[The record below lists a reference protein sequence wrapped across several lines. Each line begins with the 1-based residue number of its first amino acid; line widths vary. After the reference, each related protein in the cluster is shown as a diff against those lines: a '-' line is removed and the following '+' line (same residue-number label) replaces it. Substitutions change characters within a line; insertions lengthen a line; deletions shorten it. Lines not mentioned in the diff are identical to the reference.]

1 VAALQAATRTVPIV
15 FAHAVDPVGAGFVDS
30 LARPGGNATGFVLFE
45 YGISAKWL
53 ELLKEIAP
61 ALKRVAV
68 LRDPT
73 TAAGMGQF
81 GAIQSVAPSFGMEV
95 NPVSLRDPGEIER
108 GITAFA
114 ASPNGGL
121 IITAAPLGTLYREL
135 IIALAARHKLPAIYS
150 SRFFAADGGLVY
162 YGPDLTDQYRRA
174 AGYIDR
180 ILKGE
185 KPANLAV
192 QAPTKYEMAIIRHRG
207 AVDAAR
213 PRRRGVRVKRRE
225 FITLLGGAAA
235 AWPGAVWAQQSA
247 TKKNFPTVGWLVTGS
262 PTSYRHSLAAFRD
275 GLTEAGY
282 LEGQNIRIEYRWAEG
297 NVGRLPELA
306 RDLVH
311 QQVDVILAGGSVGA
325 EAAKRA
331 TSIIP
336 IVAAGV
342 GDLVELGLVGSLA
355 RPNGN
360 LTGFIAAAPETAAK
374 RFQMVKE
381 IKPEAKRAAVLW
393 NSNGSN
399 AQLEWK
405 VAKEFADANGLTVIL
420 YDARD
425 VPELTDSLARIK
437 QSPPDV
443 LVNLNDPFL
452 FTARKLVVDSVRE
465 MRVPGVYGY
474 REYAEDGGLI
484 SYGTN
489 IADTYRSAARYV
501 DKIFKG
507 VQPAD
512 LPVQLPTKYELIIN
526 LKTAKALGLEIPP
539 TLLARADEVIE

>member
-1 VAALQAATRTVPIV
+1 MI
-15 FAHAVDPVGAGFVDS
+15 G
-30 LARPGGNATGFVLFE
+30 
-45 YGISAKWL
+45 
-53 ELLKEIAP
+53 
-61 ALKRVAV
+61 
-68 LRDPT
+68 
-73 TAAGMGQF
+73 
-81 GAIQSVAPSFGMEV
+81 
-95 NPVSLRDPGEIER
+95 
-108 GITAFA
+108 
-114 ASPNGGL
+114 
-121 IITAAPLGTLYREL
+121 
-135 IIALAARHKLPAIYS
+135 
-150 SRFFAADGGLVY
+150 
-162 YGPDLTDQYRRA
+162 
-174 AGYIDR
+174 
-180 ILKGE
+180 
-185 KPANLAV
+185 
-192 QAPTKYEMAIIRHRG
+192 
-207 AVDAAR
+207 
-213 PRRRGVRVKRRE
+213 RRE
-225 FITLLGGAAA
+225 FIMMLGGAALS
-235 AWPGAVWAQQSA
+235 WPGAVWAQQGA

-306 RDLVH
+306 RDLVN

-331 TSIIP
+331 TSTIP

-342 GDLVELGLVGSLA
+342 GDLVELGLVSSLA

-381 IKPEAKRAAVLW
+381 IRPEAKHAAVLW
-393 NSNGSN
+393 NPNSSN

-405 VAKEFADANGLTVIL
+405 VAKEFADTNDLTVIL

-425 VPELTDSLARIK
+425 VPELTDTLARIK

-443 LVNLNDPFL
+443 LLNLNDPFL

-489 IADTYRSAARYV
+489 IADTYRRAARYV
-501 DKIFKG
+501 DKILKG

-512 LPVQLPTKYELIIN
+512 LPVQLPTKYELVIN
-526 LKTAKALGLEIPP
+526 LRTAKALSLTVPP

>member
-1 VAALQAATRTVPIV
+1 MR
-15 FAHAVDPVGAGFVDS
+15 
-30 LARPGGNATGFVLFE
+30 
-45 YGISAKWL
+45 
-53 ELLKEIAP
+53 
-61 ALKRVAV
+61 
-68 LRDPT
+68 
-73 TAAGMGQF
+73 
-81 GAIQSVAPSFGMEV
+81 
-95 NPVSLRDPGEIER
+95 
-108 GITAFA
+108 
-114 ASPNGGL
+114 
-121 IITAAPLGTLYREL
+121 
-135 IIALAARHKLPAIYS
+135 
-150 SRFFAADGGLVY
+150 
-162 YGPDLTDQYRRA
+162 
-174 AGYIDR
+174 
-180 ILKGE
+180 
-185 KPANLAV
+185 
-192 QAPTKYEMAIIRHRG
+192 
-207 AVDAAR
+207 
-213 PRRRGVRVKRRE
+213 RRE
-225 FITLLGGAAA
+225 FIMMLGGAALS
-235 AWPGAVWAQQSA
+235 WPGAVWAQQGA
-247 TKKNFPTVGWLVTGS
+247 TKKNSPTLGWLVTGS

-282 LEGQNIRIEYRWAEG
+282 LEGKNIRIEYRWAEG

-331 TSIIP
+331 TSTIP

-342 GDLVELGLVGSLA
+342 GDLVELGLVSSLA

-381 IKPEAKRAAVLW
+381 IRPEAKHAAVLW
-393 NSNGSN
+393 NPNSSN

-405 VAKEFADANGLTVIL
+405 VAKEFADTNDLTVIL
-420 YDARD
+420 YDARN
-425 VPELTDSLARIK
+425 VPELTDTLARIK

-443 LVNLNDPFL
+443 LLNLNDPFL

-489 IADTYRSAARYV
+489 IADTYRRAAHYV

-512 LPVQLPTKYELIIN
+512 LPVQLPTKYELVIN
-526 LKTAKALGLEIPP
+526 LKTAKALGLDVPA

>member
-1 VAALQAATRTVPIV
+1 MI
-15 FAHAVDPVGAGFVDS
+15 G
-30 LARPGGNATGFVLFE
+30 
-45 YGISAKWL
+45 
-53 ELLKEIAP
+53 
-61 ALKRVAV
+61 
-68 LRDPT
+68 
-73 TAAGMGQF
+73 
-81 GAIQSVAPSFGMEV
+81 
-95 NPVSLRDPGEIER
+95 
-108 GITAFA
+108 
-114 ASPNGGL
+114 
-121 IITAAPLGTLYREL
+121 
-135 IIALAARHKLPAIYS
+135 
-150 SRFFAADGGLVY
+150 
-162 YGPDLTDQYRRA
+162 
-174 AGYIDR
+174 
-180 ILKGE
+180 
-185 KPANLAV
+185 
-192 QAPTKYEMAIIRHRG
+192 
-207 AVDAAR
+207 
-213 PRRRGVRVKRRE
+213 RRE
-225 FITLLGGAAA
+225 FIMMLGGAALS
-235 AWPGAVWAQQSA
+235 WPGAVWAQQGA

-262 PTSYRHSLAAFRD
+262 PTSYRTSLAAFRD

-331 TSIIP
+331 TSTIP

-342 GDLVELGLVGSLA
+342 GDLVELGLVSSLA

-381 IKPEAKRAAVLW
+381 IRPEAKHAAVLW
-393 NSNGSN
+393 NPNSSN
-399 AQLEWK
+399 AQFEWK
-405 VAKEFADANGLTVIL
+405 VAKEFADTNDLTVIL
-420 YDARD
+420 YDARN
-425 VPELTDSLARIK
+425 VPELTDTLARIK

-443 LVNLNDPFL
+443 LLNLNDPFL

-489 IADTYRSAARYV
+489 IADTYRRAARYV
-501 DKIFKG
+501 DKILKG

-512 LPVQLPTKYELIIN
+512 LPVQLPTKYELVIN
-526 LKTAKALGLEIPP
+526 LRTAKALGLEIPP

>member
-1 VAALQAATRTVPIV
+1 MIHRREVITPLGGAAAAWPLAASAQQPERMRRIGVLLSTAADDPESSARTASFLQGLQQLGWIEGRNLRIDIRWAAGDAELYRKYAAELVALAPDIILASSSPTVAALQAATRTVPIV

-108 GITAFA
+108 GVTAFA

-192 QAPTKYEMAIIRHRG
+192 QAPTKYEMAI
-207 AVDAAR
+207 
-213 PRRRGVRVKRRE
+213 
-225 FITLLGGAAA
+225 
-235 AWPGAVWAQQSA
+235 
-247 TKKNFPTVGWLVTGS
+247 
-262 PTSYRHSLAAFRD
+262 
-275 GLTEAGY
+275 
-282 LEGQNIRIEYRWAEG
+282 
-297 NVGRLPELA
+297 
-306 RDLVH
+306 
-311 QQVDVILAGGSVGA
+311 
-325 EAAKRA
+325 
-331 TSIIP
+331 
-336 IVAAGV
+336 
-342 GDLVELGLVGSLA
+342 
-355 RPNGN
+355 
-360 LTGFIAAAPETAAK
+360 
-374 RFQMVKE
+374 
-381 IKPEAKRAAVLW
+381 
-393 NSNGSN
+393 
-399 AQLEWK
+399 
-405 VAKEFADANGLTVIL
+405 
-420 YDARD
+420 
-425 VPELTDSLARIK
+425 
-437 QSPPDV
+437 
-443 LVNLNDPFL
+443 
-452 FTARKLVVDSVRE
+452 
-465 MRVPGVYGY
+465 
-474 REYAEDGGLI
+474 
-484 SYGTN
+484 
-489 IADTYRSAARYV
+489 
-501 DKIFKG
+501 
-507 VQPAD
+507 
-512 LPVQLPTKYELIIN
+512 N
-526 LKTAKALGLEIPP
+526 LKTAKALGLEIPA

>member
-1 VAALQAATRTVPIV
+1 M
-15 FAHAVDPVGAGFVDS
+15 F
-30 LARPGGNATGFVLFE
+30 
-45 YGISAKWL
+45 GI
-53 ELLKEIAP
+53 
-61 ALKRVAV
+61 
-68 LRDPT
+68 
-73 TAAGMGQF
+73 G
-81 GAIQSVAPSFGMEV
+81 
-95 NPVSLRDPGEIER
+95 
-108 GITAFA
+108 
-114 ASPNGGL
+114 
-121 IITAAPLGTLYREL
+121 
-135 IIALAARHKLPAIYS
+135 
-150 SRFFAADGGLVY
+150 
-162 YGPDLTDQYRRA
+162 
-174 AGYIDR
+174 
-180 ILKGE
+180 
-185 KPANLAV
+185 
-192 QAPTKYEMAIIRHRG
+192 
-207 AVDAAR
+207 
-213 PRRRGVRVKRRE
+213 RRE

-235 AWPGAVWAQQSA
+235 MWPGAVWAQQSA

-282 LEGQNIRIEYRWAEG
+282 LEGQNIGIEYRWAEG

-452 FTARKLVVDSVRE
+452 FTARRLVVDSVRE

>member
-1 VAALQAATRTVPIV
+1 M
-15 FAHAVDPVGAGFVDS
+15 
-30 LARPGGNATGFVLFE
+30 N
-45 YGISAKWL
+45 
-53 ELLKEIAP
+53 
-61 ALKRVAV
+61 
-68 LRDPT
+68 
-73 TAAGMGQF
+73 
-81 GAIQSVAPSFGMEV
+81 
-95 NPVSLRDPGEIER
+95 
-108 GITAFA
+108 
-114 ASPNGGL
+114 
-121 IITAAPLGTLYREL
+121 
-135 IIALAARHKLPAIYS
+135 
-150 SRFFAADGGLVY
+150 
-162 YGPDLTDQYRRA
+162 
-174 AGYIDR
+174 
-180 ILKGE
+180 
-185 KPANLAV
+185 
-192 QAPTKYEMAIIRHRG
+192 
-207 AVDAAR
+207 
-213 PRRRGVRVKRRE
+213 RRE

-235 AWPGAVWAQQSA
+235 MWPGAVWAQQSA

-526 LKTAKALGLEIPP
+526 LKTAKAPWPGNPPDAPRPRRRGDRIVAAFAALHMSLPGTFETSTDVRYSAAFGGNPDSEP
-539 TLLARADEVIE
+539 TLPQGPSLTRIVLRCVPSVTIEPIVKCYTWQNFL

>member
-1 VAALQAATRTVPIV
+1 MI
-15 FAHAVDPVGAGFVDS
+15 G
-30 LARPGGNATGFVLFE
+30 
-45 YGISAKWL
+45 
-53 ELLKEIAP
+53 
-61 ALKRVAV
+61 
-68 LRDPT
+68 
-73 TAAGMGQF
+73 
-81 GAIQSVAPSFGMEV
+81 
-95 NPVSLRDPGEIER
+95 
-108 GITAFA
+108 
-114 ASPNGGL
+114 
-121 IITAAPLGTLYREL
+121 
-135 IIALAARHKLPAIYS
+135 
-150 SRFFAADGGLVY
+150 
-162 YGPDLTDQYRRA
+162 
-174 AGYIDR
+174 
-180 ILKGE
+180 
-185 KPANLAV
+185 
-192 QAPTKYEMAIIRHRG
+192 
-207 AVDAAR
+207 
-213 PRRRGVRVKRRE
+213 RRE
-225 FITLLGGAAA
+225 FIMMLGGAALS
-235 AWPGAVWAQQSA
+235 WPGAVWAQQGA

-331 TSIIP
+331 TSTIP

-342 GDLVELGLVGSLA
+342 GDLVELGLVSSLA

-381 IKPEAKRAAVLW
+381 IRPEAKHAAVLW
-393 NSNGSN
+393 NPNSSN

-405 VAKEFADANGLTVIL
+405 VAKEFADTNDLTVIL

-425 VPELTDSLARIK
+425 VPELTDTLARIK

-443 LVNLNDPFL
+443 LLNLNDPFL

-489 IADTYRSAARYV
+489 IADTYRRAARYV
-501 DKIFKG
+501 DKILKG

-512 LPVQLPTKYELIIN
+512 LPVQLPTKYELVIN
-526 LKTAKALGLEIPP
+526 LRTAKALGLDVPP

>member
-1 VAALQAATRTVPIV
+1 
-15 FAHAVDPVGAGFVDS
+15 
-30 LARPGGNATGFVLFE
+30 
-45 YGISAKWL
+45 
-53 ELLKEIAP
+53 
-61 ALKRVAV
+61 
-68 LRDPT
+68 
-73 TAAGMGQF
+73 
-81 GAIQSVAPSFGMEV
+81 
-95 NPVSLRDPGEIER
+95 
-108 GITAFA
+108 
-114 ASPNGGL
+114 
-121 IITAAPLGTLYREL
+121 
-135 IIALAARHKLPAIYS
+135 
-150 SRFFAADGGLVY
+150 
-162 YGPDLTDQYRRA
+162 
-174 AGYIDR
+174 
-180 ILKGE
+180 
-185 KPANLAV
+185 
-192 QAPTKYEMAIIRHRG
+192 
-207 AVDAAR
+207 
-213 PRRRGVRVKRRE
+213 
-225 FITLLGGAAA
+225 
-235 AWPGAVWAQQSA
+235 
-247 TKKNFPTVGWLVTGS
+247 
-262 PTSYRHSLAAFRD
+262 
-275 GLTEAGY
+275 
-282 LEGQNIRIEYRWAEG
+282 
-297 NVGRLPELA
+297 LA

-465 MRVPGVYGY
+465 MWVPGVYGY

>member
-1 VAALQAATRTVPIV
+1 MI
-15 FAHAVDPVGAGFVDS
+15 G
-30 LARPGGNATGFVLFE
+30 
-45 YGISAKWL
+45 
-53 ELLKEIAP
+53 
-61 ALKRVAV
+61 
-68 LRDPT
+68 
-73 TAAGMGQF
+73 
-81 GAIQSVAPSFGMEV
+81 
-95 NPVSLRDPGEIER
+95 
-108 GITAFA
+108 
-114 ASPNGGL
+114 
-121 IITAAPLGTLYREL
+121 
-135 IIALAARHKLPAIYS
+135 
-150 SRFFAADGGLVY
+150 
-162 YGPDLTDQYRRA
+162 
-174 AGYIDR
+174 
-180 ILKGE
+180 
-185 KPANLAV
+185 
-192 QAPTKYEMAIIRHRG
+192 
-207 AVDAAR
+207 
-213 PRRRGVRVKRRE
+213 RRE
-225 FITLLGGAAA
+225 FIMMLGGAALS
-235 AWPGAVWAQQSA
+235 WPGAVWAQQGA

-306 RDLVH
+306 RDLVN

-331 TSIIP
+331 TSTIP

-342 GDLVELGLVGSLA
+342 GDLVELGLVSSLA

-381 IKPEAKRAAVLW
+381 IRPEAKHAAVLW
-393 NSNGSN
+393 NPNSSN

-405 VAKEFADANGLTVIL
+405 VAKEFADTNDLTVIL

-425 VPELTDSLARIK
+425 VPELTDTLARIK

-443 LVNLNDPFL
+443 LLNLNDPFL
-452 FTARKLVVDSVRE
+452 FTARKPVVDSVRE

-489 IADTYRSAARYV
+489 IADTYRRAARYV
-501 DKIFKG
+501 DKILKG

-512 LPVQLPTKYELIIN
+512 LPVQLPTKYELVIN
-526 LKTAKALGLEIPP
+526 LRTAKALSLTVPP

>member
-1 VAALQAATRTVPIV
+1 
-15 FAHAVDPVGAGFVDS
+15 
-30 LARPGGNATGFVLFE
+30 
-45 YGISAKWL
+45 
-53 ELLKEIAP
+53 
-61 ALKRVAV
+61 
-68 LRDPT
+68 
-73 TAAGMGQF
+73 M
-81 GAIQSVAPSFGMEV
+81 
-95 NPVSLRDPGEIER
+95 
-108 GITAFA
+108 
-114 ASPNGGL
+114 
-121 IITAAPLGTLYREL
+121 
-135 IIALAARHKLPAIYS
+135 
-150 SRFFAADGGLVY
+150 
-162 YGPDLTDQYRRA
+162 
-174 AGYIDR
+174 
-180 ILKGE
+180 
-185 KPANLAV
+185 
-192 QAPTKYEMAIIRHRG
+192 
-207 AVDAAR
+207 
-213 PRRRGVRVKRRE
+213 KRRD
-225 FITLLGGAAA
+225 FIMMLGGAALS
-235 AWPGAVWAQQSA
+235 WPGAVWAQQGA

-331 TSIIP
+331 TSTIP

-342 GDLVELGLVGSLA
+342 GDLVELGLVSSLA

-381 IKPEAKRAAVLW
+381 IRPKAKHAAVLW
-393 NSNGSN
+393 NPN

-405 VAKEFADANGLTVIL
+405 VAKEFADTNDLTVIL

-425 VPELTDSLARIK
+425 VPELTDTLARIK

-443 LVNLNDPFL
+443 LLNLNDPFL

-489 IADTYRSAARYV
+489 IADTYRRAARYV
-501 DKIFKG
+501 DKILKG

-512 LPVQLPTKYELIIN
+512 LPVQLPTKYELVIN
-526 LKTAKALGLEIPP
+526 LRTAKALGLEVPP

>member
-1 VAALQAATRTVPIV
+1 MI
-15 FAHAVDPVGAGFVDS
+15 G
-30 LARPGGNATGFVLFE
+30 
-45 YGISAKWL
+45 
-53 ELLKEIAP
+53 
-61 ALKRVAV
+61 
-68 LRDPT
+68 
-73 TAAGMGQF
+73 
-81 GAIQSVAPSFGMEV
+81 
-95 NPVSLRDPGEIER
+95 
-108 GITAFA
+108 
-114 ASPNGGL
+114 
-121 IITAAPLGTLYREL
+121 
-135 IIALAARHKLPAIYS
+135 
-150 SRFFAADGGLVY
+150 
-162 YGPDLTDQYRRA
+162 
-174 AGYIDR
+174 
-180 ILKGE
+180 
-185 KPANLAV
+185 
-192 QAPTKYEMAIIRHRG
+192 
-207 AVDAAR
+207 
-213 PRRRGVRVKRRE
+213 RRE
-225 FITLLGGAAA
+225 FIMMLGGAALS
-235 AWPGAVWAQQSA
+235 WPGAVWAQQGA

-331 TSIIP
+331 TSTIP

-342 GDLVELGLVGSLA
+342 GDLVELGLVSSLA

-381 IKPEAKRAAVLW
+381 IRPEAKHAAVLW
-393 NSNGSN
+393 NPNSSN

-405 VAKEFADANGLTVIL
+405 VAKEFADTNDLTVIL

-425 VPELTDSLARIK
+425 VPELTDTLARIK

-443 LVNLNDPFL
+443 LLNLNDPFL

-489 IADTYRSAARYV
+489 IADTYRRAARYV
-501 DKIFKG
+501 DKILKG

-512 LPVQLPTKYELIIN
+512 LPVQLPTKYELVIN
-526 LKTAKALGLEIPP
+526 LRTAKALSLTVPP

>member
-1 VAALQAATRTVPIV
+1 MI
-15 FAHAVDPVGAGFVDS
+15 G
-30 LARPGGNATGFVLFE
+30 
-45 YGISAKWL
+45 
-53 ELLKEIAP
+53 
-61 ALKRVAV
+61 
-68 LRDPT
+68 
-73 TAAGMGQF
+73 
-81 GAIQSVAPSFGMEV
+81 
-95 NPVSLRDPGEIER
+95 
-108 GITAFA
+108 
-114 ASPNGGL
+114 
-121 IITAAPLGTLYREL
+121 
-135 IIALAARHKLPAIYS
+135 
-150 SRFFAADGGLVY
+150 
-162 YGPDLTDQYRRA
+162 
-174 AGYIDR
+174 
-180 ILKGE
+180 
-185 KPANLAV
+185 
-192 QAPTKYEMAIIRHRG
+192 
-207 AVDAAR
+207 
-213 PRRRGVRVKRRE
+213 RRE
-225 FITLLGGAAA
+225 FIMMLGGAALS
-235 AWPGAVWAQQSA
+235 WPGAVWAQQGA

-331 TSIIP
+331 TSTIP

-342 GDLVELGLVGSLA
+342 GDLVELGLVSSLA

-381 IKPEAKRAAVLW
+381 IRPEAKHAAVLW
-393 NSNGSN
+393 NPNSSN
-399 AQLEWK
+399 AQLEWE
-405 VAKEFADANGLTVIL
+405 VAKEFADTNDLTVIL

-425 VPELTDSLARIK
+425 VPELTDTLARIK

-443 LVNLNDPFL
+443 LLNLNDPFL

-489 IADTYRSAARYV
+489 IADTYRRAARYV
-501 DKIFKG
+501 DKILKG

-512 LPVQLPTKYELIIN
+512 LPVQLPTKYELVIN
-526 LKTAKALGLEIPP
+526 LRTAKALSLTVPP